1 MKKKII
7 RITTNSISLNLL
19 LKGQLG
25 FLNNYYDIIAVAGQD
40 RHLDIVK
47 ERERIKVVPIEIERK
62 INLIKDFRSLIKL
75 IYFLYKEKPD
85 IVHSIT
91 PKAGLLS
98 MIAAKLIG
106 VPIRMHTF
114 TGLIF
119 PIKNGILKQ
128 VLIFTDRILC
138 LSSTN
143 IYAEGKGVKNDIIKF
158 KITKKPVKIIANGN
172 INGID
177 CNYFTPAAITKI
189 DKINLRSKLGIAEG
203 AFVYLYVGRLVSDKG
218 INELVL
224 AFQEIKIKNSVL
236 ILLGDYEQHLDPLNK
251 ESVKI
256 IRNNEKIICPGFVD
270 DVRIYYSIS
279 DVFVFPSYREGFP
292 NVVLQAASMG
302 LPCIV
307 TNINGSNEIIINGF
321 NGLIIPSRDIYSLKA
336 SMVSI
341 YENNTFRNYLSS
353 NCRELI
359 CLKYNQRLVWNSI
372 KDEYDFLF
380 DCYLNNKL

>member
-1 MKKKII
+1 MKKKKII

-128 VLIFTDRILC
+128 ILIFTRSFIRH
-138 LSSTN
+138 
-143 IYAEGKGVKNDIIKF
+143 
-158 KITKKPVKIIANGN
+158 
-172 INGID
+172 
-177 CNYFTPAAITKI
+177 CN
-189 DKINLRSKLGIAEG
+189 
-203 AFVYLYVGRLVSDKG
+203 
-218 INELVL
+218 
-224 AFQEIKIKNSVL
+224 
-236 ILLGDYEQHLDPLNK
+236 
-251 ESVKI
+251 
-256 IRNNEKIICPGFVD
+256 
-270 DVRIYYSIS
+270 
-279 DVFVFPSYREGFP
+279 
-292 NVVLQAASMG
+292 
-302 LPCIV
+302 
-307 TNINGSNEIIINGF
+307 
-321 NGLIIPSRDIYSLKA
+321 
-336 SMVSI
+336 
-341 YENNTFRNYLSS
+341 
-353 NCRELI
+353 
-359 CLKYNQRLVWNSI
+359 
-372 KDEYDFLF
+372 
-380 DCYLNNKL
+380 